1 MSTDSE
7 RRRHPRVRLD
17 GAMSGHAT
25 VLANF
30 RVEDLSE
37 TGASLEME
45 IPLSL
50 SSECV
55 LSLNLAHAPVEVHGR
70 VTRVERKPEGPFVVN
85 VDFHDIEPLDQGLL
99 QSFLDR
105 ERRRSP

>member
-1 MSTDSE
+1 
-7 RRRHPRVRLD
+7 
-17 GAMSGHAT
+17 MSGHAT

-55 LSLNLAHAPVEVHGR
+55 LSLNLAHAPVEVRGK
-70 VTRVERKPEGPFVVN
+70 VTRVEPKSEGGAFRVN

-99 QSFLDR
+99 QSFLER